1 MSAAKANKPGK
12 LLKIVRTDQLVRYRH
27 EFKTE
32 NGIGEGDITEHDA
45 PLKKFDDALQ
55 ALAPVA
61 AKLLECDPEWA
72 KGITV
77 HSLAISYTK
86 AGTRSAIIGFK
97 KSLDSTSAMHGM
109 DTPAFQIDDAGD
121 KEDGRRQC
129 TPTHAKAVIL
139 MIERAEEYAAG
150 ERLQMQLPL
159 ASTKAEKIKKEGGT
173 LSMFPEGRE
182 PDGKD
187 D

>member
-1 MSAAKANKPGK
+1 MAAAKKDNKPGK
-12 LLKIVRTDQLVRYRH
+12 MLKIVRTDSLVRYRH

-32 NGIGEGDITEHDA
+32 NGVGEGDITEHDQ

-55 ALAPVA
+55 ALGPVA
-61 AKLLECDPEWA
+61 AKILECDPEWA
-72 KGITV
+72 KGIVV

-86 AGTRSAIIGFK
+86 AGTRSATIGFK
-97 KSLDSTSAMHGM
+97 KSLDSTSTMHGM

-129 TPTHAKAVIL
+129 TPTHAKAVMT

-150 ERLQMQLPL
+150 DRQQAQLPL

-173 LSMFPEGRE
+173 VAMFPEGRE
-182 PDGKD
+182 EGDGS
-187 D
+187 